1 MTTMHAAHGP
11 IGLFDSG
18 IGGATVL
25 AALHQQLPHADL
37 VLLSDQARC
46 PYGPRPAAEL
56 VRIALANTRWL
67 LAQDARLIVVACNTA
82 SAAALDTLRSRF
94 PDVPFVGMVP
104 AVKPAVRASR
114 RRAIGVLATP
124 TTIAGALLRDVIAQ
138 WAGDAHVVAQAC
150 PGLVE
155 QIEAGELDTPA
166 TITLLAQHLAPLR
179 HAGVDTIVLGCTHY
193 PFVAPAIAQLMGDGV
208 TIIDAAPA
216 VAQQVARIVASRG
229 TAAVG
234 RGSIRYITTSD
245 QHRYQRLIERCGLP
259 PGQVEHIAPLDIGAQ
274 PDATINAHR
283 SE

>member
-1 MTTMHAAHGP
+1 MRTAPGP

-25 AALHQQLPHADL
+25 AALHQHMPHDDL

-82 SAAALDTLRSRF
+82 SAAALGTLRSTF
-94 PDVPFVGMVP
+94 PGVPFVGMVP

-114 RRAIGVLATP
+114 RQAIGVLATP
-124 TTIAGALLRDVIAQ
+124 TTIAGTLLRDVIAQ
-138 WAGDAHVVAQAC
+138 WAGDARVIAQAC

-166 TITLLAQHLAPLR
+166 TVALLTQHLAPLR
-179 HAGVDTIVLGCTHY
+179 DAGVDTIVLGCTHY
-193 PFVAPAIAQLMGDGV
+193 PLVAPTIVQLMGAGV
-208 TIIDAAPA
+208 SIIDAAPA
-216 VAQQVARIVASRG
+216 VARQVARIAASHS
-229 TAAVG
+229 TAPG
-234 RGSIRYITTSD
+234 HGSIRYVTTGD
-245 QHRYQRLIERCGLP
+245 QRGYRQLIERCGLP
-259 PGQVEHIAPLDIGAQ
+259 PGQIERIAPLDINPQ
-274 PDATINAHR
+274 PDAMINAHR